1 MKNITESLGMGE
13 YGIYVWPSFI
23 IAAVIIL
30 VMLVI
35 TLRSLRRAQK
45 ILSNLTDNKD

>member
-1 MKNITESLGMGE
+1 MENIIESLGMGS

-23 IAAVIIL
+23 IAAVIIS

-35 TLRSLRRAQK
+35 TLCSLRRAQK
-45 ILSNLTDNKD
+45 ILSNLKDNKD